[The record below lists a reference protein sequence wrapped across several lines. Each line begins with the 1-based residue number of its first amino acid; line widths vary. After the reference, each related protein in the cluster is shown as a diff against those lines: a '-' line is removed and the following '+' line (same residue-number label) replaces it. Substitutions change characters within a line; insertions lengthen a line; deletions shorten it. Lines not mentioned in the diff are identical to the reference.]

1 MSKYA
6 DLRQLLLEN
15 ERCYVDE
22 IHRLDHDP
30 KVLLLP
36 ENAIDQGGGWLYLPA
51 EAGSGDW
58 NIARMLGQGNVAF
71 KALSLLPDAE
81 THLLVP
87 PKFADLFAD
96 AHAAQ
101 SSLVYF
107 EGCAAPAH
115 ERQSAQIDLSSL
127 HPGLQLQSRR
137 AGADFAFYLL
147 LEGQIQGYIKAIHL
161 APNHVEVYIE
171 VQPAMRQRGF
181 GEYLLFEALKEAAN
195 THRCLVYTV
204 DAENVAS
211 LSLARKAG
219 LQQFME
225 LSRFLRP
232 YSGLSAP
239 L

>member
-6 DLRQLLLEN
+6 NLRQLLLEN

-30 KVLLLP
+30 KVMLLP
-36 ENAIDQGGGWLYLPA
+36 ENAIEQGGGWLYLPA
-51 EAGSGDW
+51 EPGSGDW
-58 NIARMLGQGNVAF
+58 NIARMLGQGNEAL

-96 AHAAQ
+96 HAAQ

-107 EGCAAPAH
+107 EGCAAPTH
-115 ERQSAQIDLSSL
+115 ERQPAQVDLSSL
-127 HPGLQLQSRR
+127 HAGLQMQSHR
-137 AGADFAFYLL
+137 AGAGFAFYLL

-161 APNHVEVYIE
+161 TPHHVEVYIE

-181 GEYLLFEALKEAAN
+181 GEYLLREALREAAS
-195 THRCLVYTV
+195 TGRFLVYTV
-204 DAENVAS
+204 DAENAAS
-211 LSLARKAG
+211 LALARKAG
-219 LQQFME
+219 LQQFMQ
-225 LSRFLRP
+225 LARFLRP
-232 YSGLSAP
+232 YSGLSEP
-239 L
+239 V